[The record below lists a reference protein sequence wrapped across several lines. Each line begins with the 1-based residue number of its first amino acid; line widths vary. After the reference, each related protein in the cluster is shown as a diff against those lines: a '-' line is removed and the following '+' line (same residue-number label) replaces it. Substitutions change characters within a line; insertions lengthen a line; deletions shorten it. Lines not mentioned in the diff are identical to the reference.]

1 MTFNTKK
8 ISIAIGVLAA
18 LIIIS
23 GLAEPIIINSQR
35 DSWENTVNEKVNTIE
50 FSVADFIDTE
60 IIDVVDESKELKN
73 SIGKI
78 LNESGTIPDIIEF
91 INSYNYNNTNIQVIE
106 NDTNL
111 IAWNKFT
118 FASDYRSISS
128 LYALGEAFFYSDK
141 LVTYLVIED
150 TLTSDLKIIYS
161 KPIEKHYTFK
171 NNYFVHLSLSEKL
184 SDEFSSQFK
193 INFNPAAQYSL
204 DGRFSSIDIINN
216 FNNKIGVVNFQKP
229 TLTNHLNFIK
239 DVVNSIQSLLF
250 IFIYILLGIIIYLNI
265 KKITSRLIRLIVYS
279 FYITLFRIFILVFN
293 LPHKFI
299 SGDLTD
305 PNYFFSKFGFGIS
318 SSPIDFFISVLL
330 LLILCLVIYK
340 YSNDFVPSEKL
351 KSRKTQVVLVIV
363 LTFLFMMFLRGFA
376 ASINSVVFDST
387 LRYFRDVSLLPNAP
401 IFLMEIN
408 ILLLGFCFV
417 LISIAIVQVL
427 LKLKCTINSSEIFG
441 YFIFLFVVFQIAG
454 IFFDLFQEQPQGT
467 PFIRVLSI
475 TFIFMLSYYVFL
487 NKAAFINF
495 IFVAFVASII
505 SISLLNFYNSEL
517 QRESLKTTAL
527 KLVSPSEP
535 FIKNLISETF
545 RTERGEKLALN
556 ALESNENNYSAAA
569 FKIWINSEIYNEG
582 ISSEIN
588 FLDTNKNYLG
598 GYGENFDE
606 YYRADWTNFNLADQT
621 VSIFT
626 ESLIFSDSKIIRGI
640 SPLISNG
647 KLLGYLEISVLYD
660 VDTFEFRNMP
670 DFLSSK
676 KDIINPEVEYADL
689 SIFDFHDGELI
700 NELSDFTLSA
710 DEREILT
717 DVKFSELN
725 EAWLTIPLKG
735 EIHRLYLVKNEQP
748 NFERIL
754 AVALKERETS
764 WNLYDFFK
772 VFFIHSLI
780 IISILLLFILLSFRR
795 SKSIKLTFRT
805 RLLLAFILVSI
816 VPLIL
821 LASYFRIL
829 TEEKNS
835 SAILYKLGKRAF
847 SVESYINDYI
857 ANSTINSR
865 EIFNKANRDLGIS
878 YSIFKEEKLI
888 FSSDNKYYEV
898 GIIPKTIN
906 PVAYNELINLGAK
919 EFVID
924 ENIENYN
931 FNSFYYRGII
941 GSEEYIFKVS
951 ELFNSIQLPLSDIE
965 INIFLFGSYS
975 LAVLLIVILSTI
987 LANQISSPIRKL
999 TNATKSV
1006 AGGDL
1011 NIALYDG
1018 SRGEIGQLVSG
1029 FNLMV
1034 RQLKKS
1040 QAELADIERET
1051 AWKEFARQVAHEIK
1065 NPLTPMKLSVQQL
1078 SAAHKDKS
1086 PKFNEIFEKVTQTL
1100 INQIETLK
1108 NIATEFSSFARMP
1121 KMNVEKMNLNTALN
1135 NAVNLFTEEN
1145 VKIII
1150 YNNAANA
1157 DVVADLDQI
1166 TRVLI
1171 NLIRNSIQANASII
1185 TFTLLQTE
1193 NHNELRIEDNG
1204 HGIIEELREK
1214 VFENN
1219 FTTKKDGMGIG
1230 LSLAKRYIENI
1241 NGSIKIEKTS
1251 VQGTTLLI
1259 SFPKVFE

>member
-1 MTFNTKK
+1 MTSNNKR

-23 GLAEPIIINSQR
+23 GLAEPIIVNSQR
-35 DSWENTVNEKVNTIE
+35 NNWENIVNDKIKKIE
-50 FSVADFIDTE
+50 FDVGNYINSKIENFIDE
-60 IIDVVDESKELKN
+60 RESFKKN
-73 SIGKI
+73 
-78 LNESGTIPDIIEF
+78 IPEDFPKTYSSSQLINF
-91 INSYNYNNTNIQVIE
+91 INSSDYNKTNIQIIE

-111 IAWNKFT
+111 VAWNGFT
-118 FASDYRSISS
+118 FAGDYKAIAS

-150 TLTSDLKIIYS
+150 TLTSDIKIIYS
-161 KPIEKHYTFK
+161 IPVEKHYSFK
-171 NNYFVHLSLSEKL
+171 NNYFVQLSLSEKL
-184 SDEFSSQFK
+184 SDEFSTQFK

-204 DGRFSSIDIINN
+204 DGRFSSIDILNN

-239 DVVNSIQSLLF
+239 DAVNSIQSLLF
-250 IFIYILLGIIIYLNI
+250 IIVYILLGIIIYLNI
-265 KKITSRLIRLIVYS
+265 KKITSRFIRLSVYI
-279 FYITLFRIFILVFN
+279 FYITLFRTFILVFN

-299 SGDLTD
+299 SGELTN
-305 PNYFFSKFGFGIS
+305 PNYFLSKFGFGIA
-318 SSPIDFFISVLL
+318 SSPIDFFISVML
-330 LLILCLVIYK
+330 LLIICLVVYK
-340 YSNDFVPSEKL
+340 YGNEFVPSERL
-351 KSRKTQVVLVIV
+351 KGRKTSAVLIIF

-401 IFLMEIN
+401 IFSMEIN

-427 LKLKCTINSSEIFG
+427 LKLKSIKNNREIFG

-467 PFIRVLSI
+467 PIIRVLSI

-487 NKAAFINF
+487 NKTAFLNF
-495 IFVAFVASII
+495 IYVAFAASII

-535 FIKNLISETF
+535 YIKNLISETF
-545 RTERGEKLALN
+545 RTERGQKLALSTF
-556 ALESNENNYSAAA
+556 ESNENNYNAAA
-569 FKIWINSEIYNEG
+569 FKIWINSEIYYEG

-588 FLDTNKNYLG
+588 FLDSNKFFLG

-606 YYRADWTNFNLADQT
+606 YYRADWTKFNLTDQT

-626 ESLIFSDSKIIRGI
+626 ESLIFSDSKIVRGI
-640 SPLISNG
+640 SPVISNG
-647 KLLGYLEISVLYD
+647 ILLGYLEISVLYD

-670 DFLSSK
+670 EFLSSK

-700 NELSDFTLSA
+700 NELSDFTLSPE
-710 DEREILT
+710 EREVLI
-717 DVKFSELN
+717 DVEFSELN
-725 EAWLTIPLKG
+725 EAWLTMPLKG
-735 EIHRLYLVKNEQP
+735 DIHRIYLVKNEQP
-748 NFERIL
+748 DFERIL

-772 VFFIHSLI
+772 VFFIHSLV

-795 SKSIKLTFRT
+795 SKNIKLTFRT

-857 ANSTINSR
+857 ANSTINSI

-878 YSIFKEEKLI
+878 YSIFDSSKLI
-888 FSSDNKYYEV
+888 YSTDGKYYEV
-898 GIIPKTIN
+898 GMIPETIN
-906 PVAYNELINLGAK
+906 PIAYNELINLGAK

-924 ENIENYN
+924 ENIESYK
-931 FNSFYYRGII
+931 FSSFYYRGII

-965 INIFLFGSYS
+965 ISIFLFGSYS

-999 TNATKSV
+999 TNATRSV
-1006 AGGDL
+1006 ASGDL
-1011 NIALYDG
+1011 NIELYNS
-1018 SRGEIGQLVSG
+1018 SRGEIGQLVNG

-1034 RQLKKS
+1034 RRLKKS

-1121 KMNVEKMNLNTALN
+1121 KMNVEKINLNTALN

-1150 YNNAANA
+1150 HNNITNA

-1171 NLIRNSIQANASII
+1171 NLIRNSIQADASVI
-1185 TFTLLQTE
+1185 TFTLLQAE
-1193 NHNELRIEDNG
+1193 NHNELRVEDNG
-1204 HGIIEELREK
+1204 HGIVEELKER

-1219 FTTKKDGMGIG
+1219 FTTKKKVW
-1230 LSLAKRYIENI
+1230 A
-1241 NGSIKIEKTS
+1241 S
-1251 VQGTTLLI
+1251 V
-1259 SFPKVFE
+1259 